1 MSQLI
6 NGGYSSIEQM
16 TELVRNN
23 SSTKLQNANRI
34 PNKSLQEGK
43 SFQEVLNSVK
53 SNELV
58 FSKHANERLLSRNID
73 LSDSQLERL
82 QSGARRAEEKGIKE
96 SLVMV
101 DNLAFIVNVRNN
113 TVITAVNEKDDKV
126 FTNIDGAVIA

>member
-23 SSTKLQNANRI
+23 NSVNRIQNPNRI
-34 PNKSLQEGK
+34 PTAK
-43 SFQEVLNSVK
+43 SFREVLDSVK

-73 LSDSQLERL
+73 LSEKQLERL
-82 QSGARRAEEKGIKE
+82 QNGTRRAEEKGIRE

-101 DNLAFIVNVRNN
+101 DNLAFIVNVKNN
-113 TVITAVNEKDDKV
+113 TVITAVSEKDDKV

>member
-23 SSTKLQNANRI
+23 SSVKIQNPNRI
-34 PNKSLQEGK
+34 PAGK
-43 SFQEVLNSVK
+43 SFREVLDSVK

-73 LSDSQLERL
+73 LSEAQLERL
-82 QSGARRAEEKGIKE
+82 QNGTRRAEEKGIKE